1 MHGPQKGNSRV
12 LLSYYDTLINFCLWE
27 CHTVH
32 LHGSVQGGVC
42 VQSRYINECTGI
54 IILYTV
60 HCSGG
65 LSVHRAVLLMDVLGV
80 SNCLLFIGGFC
91 VRRSYIN

>member
-32 LHGSVQGGVC
+32 LHGSVQGGVFVYRADILMN
-42 VQSRYINECTGI
+42 VQ
-54 IILYTV
+54 
-60 HCSGG
+60 G
-65 LSVHRAVLLMDVLGV
+65 LSYSTLFTVQGV
-80 SNCLLFIGGFC
+80 YVCTEPL
-91 VRRSYIN
+91 Y